1 MVLDK
6 EIESSRDDS
15 LKYKT
20 VQESEVLKNE
30 IGTLYHEET
39 MGAYVR
45 SRSKWIEEGE
55 KSSAYFLNL

>member
-15 LKYKT
+15 LI
-20 VQESEVLKNE
+20 QESEVLKNE

-39 MGAYVR
+39 MGACVR
-45 SRSKWIEEGE
+45 SRSKGIEEGE